1 MPKYYYH
8 GWTRDEERILSEIML
23 NGGREKVGELLLK
36 ASIKLER
43 SVTACQNRWQAIRPK
58 SQAV

>member
-8 GWTRDEERILSEIML
+8 GWTKDEERILSEIMN
-23 NGGREKVGELLLK
+23 NGGREKVGVLLHK

-43 SVTACQNRWQAIRPK
+43 SVIACQNRWQSIRPNSK
-58 SQAV
+58 AV